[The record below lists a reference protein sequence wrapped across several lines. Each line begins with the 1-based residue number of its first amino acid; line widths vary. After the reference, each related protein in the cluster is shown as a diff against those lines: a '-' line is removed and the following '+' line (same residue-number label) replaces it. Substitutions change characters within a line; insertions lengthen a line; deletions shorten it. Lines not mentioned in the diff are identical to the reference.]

1 MITNY
6 YPWNVQTLA
15 TWLRLELRTYR
26 SPRALAVTLQVPS
39 SSLRA
44 WLSSPLPT
52 ITLSDL
58 RSIAEYRRWSLQQTM
73 GWLELK
79 PAHMEELIAQDSL
92 GDRLNWGEA
101 KAIWF
106 GKPAR

>member
-1 MITNY
+1 
-6 YPWNVQTLA
+6 
-15 TWLRLELRTYR
+15 
-26 SPRALAVTLQVPS
+26 
-39 SSLRA
+39 
-44 WLSSPLPT
+44 
-52 ITLSDL
+52 
-58 RSIAEYRRWSLQQTM
+58 M